1 MRQVAAFAAL
11 CLACTAHSGAVQ
23 AGRAATP
30 DGADPMDTPAVISLL
45 AQHSVLLDVAA
56 APHGPVVAVGER
68 GNILLSTDAGVTW
81 HQQPCPVSVTLT
93 AIRFASATEGWAVGH
108 SGIVL
113 HTTDGGRRWTRQLDG
128 AAAAVQAVAD
138 ARASDAGDVARHDA
152 VALLVKDGPD
162 KPFLA
167 LAVVDRL
174 HAYAA
179 GAYGLLFGTQDGG
192 VHWRSLM
199 PGLPNPEGKNLYG
212 IGVAGA
218 AVFIAGEQGALFRS
232 DDAGRKFV
240 ALASPYQGSYFGA
253 LADLP
258 ADLITFGLKGH
269 AYRSSDGGRNWSAI
283 RTGIGNSITGA
294 ARLSDGT
301 IVMVGVG
308 GEATCEPRG
317 VGEFAPVTLAQA
329 YPFTAVTQAADGA
342 VILTGLRG
350 IMRLPGFSCAGA
362 RS

>member
-1 MRQVAAFAAL
+1 MRQAAACLAGAAL
-11 CLACTAHSGAVQ
+11 CVSVQ
-23 AGRAATP
+23 AGRAASG
-30 DGADPMDTPAVISLL
+30 GADPMDTPAVMSPL
-45 AQHSVLLDVAA
+45 AQHSVLLDVTT
-56 APHGPVVAVGER
+56 APNGAVVAVGER
-68 GNILLSTDAGVTW
+68 GSVLRSTDAGVTW

-93 AIRFASATEGWAVGH
+93 AVRFASATEGWAVGH

-113 HTTDGGRRWTRQLDG
+113 HTADGGASWTRQLDG
-128 AAAAVQAVAD
+128 AAAAVQAM
-138 ARASDAGDVARHDA
+138 SDAGASGAGGAAQHDA
-152 VALLVKDGPD
+152 AALLVKDGPD

-167 LAVVDRL
+167 LAVLDRL

-192 VHWRSLM
+192 AHWRSLM

-232 DDAGRKFV
+232 DDSGRNFV
-240 ALASPYQGSYFGA
+240 ALAGPYPGSYFGA
-253 LADLP
+253 LADRP
-258 ADLITFGLKGH
+258 DDLITFGLKGH
-269 AYRSSDGGRNWSAI
+269 AYRSGDGGRSWSAV

-301 IVMVGVG
+301 ILMVGVG
-308 GEATCEPRG
+308 GELTCEPRG
-317 VGEFAPVTLAQA
+317 TGAFAPVPLAQA
-329 YPFTAVTQAADGA
+329 YPFTAVAQAADGA
-342 VILTGLRG
+342 VILTGMRG
-350 IMRLPGFSCAGA
+350 LMRLPGFSCAGA